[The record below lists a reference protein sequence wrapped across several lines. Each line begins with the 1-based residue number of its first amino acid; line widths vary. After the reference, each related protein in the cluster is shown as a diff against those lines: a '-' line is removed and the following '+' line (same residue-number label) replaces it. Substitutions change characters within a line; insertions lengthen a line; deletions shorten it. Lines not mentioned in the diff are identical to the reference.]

1 TPSNECYLN
10 KYDKD
15 LGSTGALVIPG
26 TNQIMAGSKQGMLYF
41 LNPADMGK
49 FVPNQP
55 CEVVGDPEDNPQIP
69 ESVMVGSG
77 AMFSMPIYW
86 NSRQLGPVVFTWT
99 SKDVPRSFPLVN
111 GLIPMPLQPL
121 SESKDPSHGTPGDTL
136 TLSTNGDVPGS
147 SILWGS
153 QASEDCKHCGVLRAW
168 DAT

>member
-1 TPSNECYLN
+1 
-10 KYDKD
+10 
-15 LGSTGALVIPG
+15 
-26 TNQIMAGSKQGMLYF
+26 
-41 LNPADMGK
+41 
-49 FVPNQP
+49 
-55 CEVVGDPEDNPQIP
+55 
-69 ESVMVGSG
+69 
-77 AMFSMPIYW
+77 
-86 NSRQLGPVVFTWT
+86 TWT

-168 DAT
+168 DATDLSKELWNSNMNAARDSYGIVAKFNPPTVANGKVYVGTFSNRLDVYGLLPDHVSYTP